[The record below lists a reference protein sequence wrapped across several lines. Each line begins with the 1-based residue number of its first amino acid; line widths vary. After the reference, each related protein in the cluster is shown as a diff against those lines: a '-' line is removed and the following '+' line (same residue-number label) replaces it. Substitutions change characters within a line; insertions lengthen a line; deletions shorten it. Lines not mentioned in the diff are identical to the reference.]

1 MRQVYNVIEFKYF
14 VMLTA
19 IIGFVLIQ
27 ITGRIGITTVRENGH
42 YCEKPTFQYGYPIPF
57 IEALGGDLITDISRL
72 SETELIEKMQIKV
85 KDGSFE
91 KWWNSSYVKKDNDIY
106 KTLET
111 PLSIQIFVPLKPWYM
126 GSGRVD
132 YPRYIGYFLWECRNS
147 YRITHTTSSANSYYD
162 YYTDQIVDF
171 LTYRLSLA
179 KTVSKT
185 YDLTNN
191 NWYIELEYI
200 PWRCVLYN
208 FIYLAGTILGLHLFF
223 RIPSKIVNRI
233 VFYSIFTI
241 SVIVVLISIH
251 DIVFYDYVRYDR
263 TFWFYHLLYSINVEL
278 FIVAILGY
286 MITAIQAIYGFRVT
300 YKNN

>member
-1 MRQVYNVIEFKYF
+1 MKFEFKHF
-14 VMLTA
+14 VMLTG
-19 IIGFVLIQ
+19 ILGFVLIQ

-57 IEALGGDLITDISRL
+57 IEALGGDLIIDISRR
-72 SETELIEKMQIKV
+72 SETALIEKMQIKA
-85 KDGSFE
+85 KDGDFE

-132 YPRYIGYFLWECRNS
+132 YPRYTGYFLWECRNYS
-147 YRITHTTSSANSYYD
+147 RITHTFYYAIYYD
-162 YYTDQIVDF
+162 YFTDRIVDF
-171 LTYRLSLA
+171 LSYHLSLA

-185 YDLTNN
+185 YDSTFNT
-191 NWYIELEYI
+191 WRIELENI
-200 PWRCVLYN
+200 PWRCALFN
-208 FIYLAGTILGLHLFF
+208 FIYLVVTILGLHLFF
-223 RIPSKIVNRI
+223 RVPSRIVNRI

-241 SVIVVLISIH
+241 SVIMVLISIH
-251 DIVFYDYVRYDR
+251 DILFYDYVRYDR
-263 TFWFYHLLYSINVEL
+263 TFWFYSLLYSINVEL

-286 MITAIQAIYGFRVT
+286 MIAAVKGIKSAVRRMYHTSED
-300 YKNN
+300 